1 MSEEL
6 EQWVE
11 EMLKINDAE
20 EKMTEKQ
27 VQILKAAIETF
38 AEKGYAASSTSEIAQ
53 KAGVAEGTI
62 FRHYKT
68 KKELLFSI
76 IAPMVAKLVAPFV
89 LKEFNKVLD
98 TPFDRF
104 EDLLRAIIRD
114 RIGFLQKNKK
124 VIQIFLQEIPFHPE
138 LREQYIQVVSK
149 EVITRAQ
156 KIVQHYQQKQQVIDI
171 PPMSAIR
178 LTASTLIGY
187 VASDALF
194 GSHVNWD
201 RELEL
206 EQTIQFIMRG
216 LGTERIN

>member
-114 RIGFLQKNKK
+114 RLGFLQKNKK

-149 EVITRAQ
+149 EVITRAK